1 MATTKSPYKIAS
13 KTLSSGINKVSGA
26 MAAAKKK
33 ADEAA
38 AAKKKAA
45 EEAARKKAAA
55 AKAARKKAAE
65 SKIKSFTEGAKKGKA
80 AAASEPIKM
89 SIKPSSGMTVSAS
102 PKPTVENTINTLS
115 KVGEMQKTLDKAAMS
130 GMDEGKVS
138 MKRGGA
144 MKKKKMRTGGM
155 VNSNSK
161 VSASTVARGTV
172 GGKSKAPKTAI
183 PKAMYGKIMKR
194 GGSKK

>member
-1 MATTKSPYKIAS
+1 VKSISTP
-13 KTLSSGINKVSGA
+13 
-26 MAAAKKK
+26 
-33 ADEAA
+33 
-38 AAKKKAA
+38 
-45 EEAARKKAAA
+45 
-55 AKAARKKAAE
+55 
-65 SKIKSFTEGAKKGKA
+65 
-80 AAASEPIKM
+80 
-89 SIKPSSGMTVSAS
+89 KPSNIITPQTTVS
-102 PKPTVENTINTLS
+102 TLS

-172 GGKSKAPKTAI
+172 GGKSKAPKNAV
-183 PKAMYGKIMKR
+183 PKAMYGRMMKK
-194 GGSKK
+194 GGAKR